1 MSGPFNVHR
10 ARRRPT
16 INITPL
22 IDVMFLLLI
31 FFMVSSTFRDEFAV
45 DVTLPEAATAE
56 QTETTDHVISVD
68 EAGALFFAGKA
79 VDEAG
84 LAQAI
89 REVMT
94 ADPEAALVLKAD
106 ESADF
111 GDVMRAIDVA
121 RGAGGSRLILPA
133 RLRDVAES
141 LEPAVG
147 SEGPE

>member
-31 FFMVSSTFRDEFAV
+31 FFMVSSTFRDDFAV

-56 QTETTDHVISVD
+56 QVDSSDHVIAVD
-68 EAGALFFAGKA
+68 ADGALYFAGQP

-84 LAQAI
+84 LDRAV
-89 REVMT
+89 RSVVE
-94 ADPEAALVLKAD
+94 ADPEATLVLKAD
-106 ESADF
+106 EGANF
-111 GDVMRAIDVA
+111 GSVMLAIDTA

-133 RLRDVAES
+133 RLRDAAES
-141 LEPAVG
+141 LSPR
-147 SEGPE
+147 

>member
-10 ARRRPT
+10 KRKRPV

-31 FFMVSSTFRDEFAV
+31 FFMVSSTFRDDFAV

-56 QTETTDHVISVD
+56 EIEAPNHVISVD
-68 EAGALFFAGKA
+68 DAGALFFAGEP

-84 LAQAI
+84 LDQAI
-89 REVMT
+89 RALVE
-94 ADPEAALVLKAD
+94 ADPEIRLVLKAD

-111 GDVMRAIDVA
+111 GAVMRAIDTA
-121 RGAGGSRLILPA
+121 RGAGGSRLILPT
-133 RLRDVAES
+133 RLRDAAERS
-141 LEPAVG
+141 
-147 SEGPE
+147 SPE